1 MGDVGVIGVILSD
14 YREMLV
20 SMNNR
25 NPTVEYEYGIQLIDL
40 IIRDIAKQGID
51 LCLD

>member
-1 MGDVGVIGVILSD
+1 MGDVGAIGVILED

-25 NPTVEYEYGIQLIDL
+25 NPTPEYEYGIKLLDL
-40 IIRDIAKQGID
+40 IFRDIKNQGID
-51 LCLD
+51 F